1 MTTTRQ
7 APEGDEQGLGG
18 RPRSVL
24 PATAADRLIRARNAG
39 AGIGW
44 REVLPADVDAA
55 YAVQDATVARLG
67 SVRAWKVGAKGRQIT
82 PICAPLPAT
91 GVLGSGATLA
101 GPPWLLRGVEVEL
114 ALRVGRD
121 LDAADALLGPEALA
135 AAFDAVLPAVEVV
148 ETRLADWRTAAPLA
162 LLADL
167 QSHGALVLGEPMA
180 MPPLRPDLLTLQAT
194 LEFDGR
200 TVAETCGGNPA
211 QDVWRLLGWLIGHCA
226 QRGAPLR
233 AGQFV
238 TTGSC
243 TGMLFAPQGTLV
255 QARLTGFGGVMLRF

>member
-7 APEGDEQGLGG
+7 APEGEEQGRDG
-18 RPRSVL
+18 PPISVP
-24 PATAADRLIRARNAG
+24 PAEAADRLIRARSAG
-39 AGIGW
+39 TGIGW
-44 REVLPADVDAA
+44 REILPADVDAA

-67 SVRAWKVGAKGRQIT
+67 HVCAWKVGAKGRHVT
-82 PICAPLPAT
+82 PICAPLPAA

-121 LDAADALLGPEALA
+121 LDAADARLGPKELA

-180 MPPLRPDLLTLQAT
+180 MPQGRPDLLTLEAT

-200 TVAETCGGNPA
+200 TVAETRGGNPA

-226 QRGAPLR
+226 RRGQPLR

-243 TGMLFAPQGTLV
+243 TGMMFAPPGTLA
-255 QARLTGFGGVMLRF
+255 QARLTGFGGVVLRF